1 MYLILCEL
9 NLNRLGTLT
18 TLKMRTA
25 ADLNFGE
32 KGIIDTIDFDH
43 PSFQRI
49 IEIGFT
55 PGQEIELLNKSI
67 FNDPLTFSLRGTM
80 IAIRKNEAES
90 IRLI

>member
-1 MYLILCEL
+1 
-9 NLNRLGTLT
+9 
-18 TLKMRTA
+18 MRTA

-32 KGIIDTIDFDH
+32 KAIIDEIDLNH
-43 PSFQRI
+43 PSFRRI

-67 FNDPLTFSLRGTM
+67 FNDPLSFSLRGTM

-90 IRLI
+90 IRLL